1 MHTKRLDLLDEDIAK
16 DVSEK
21 LNNLRL
27 RENEEET
34 LKIALLNSYERLN

>member
-1 MHTKRLDLLDEDIAK
+1 MHTKRFDLLDEDIAK